1 MSNLDFLNNKQKIY
15 LKEHN
20 LIKKFEKQYKL
31 FLENPHHPSLNLEI
45 LEPKVRG
52 LWSFRID
59 RKYRALFIVD
69 ENNEIEIIA
78 ITNHYK

>member
-1 MSNLDFLNNKQKIY
+1 MSDLDFLNNKQKIY

-20 LIKKFEKQYKL
+20 SIKKFEKQYRL

-45 LEPKVRG
+45 LEPKKRSFY
-52 LWSFRID
+52 SFRID
-59 RKYRALFIVD
+59 IKYRAIFIVD
-69 ENNEIEIIA
+69 ENNKIEIIA